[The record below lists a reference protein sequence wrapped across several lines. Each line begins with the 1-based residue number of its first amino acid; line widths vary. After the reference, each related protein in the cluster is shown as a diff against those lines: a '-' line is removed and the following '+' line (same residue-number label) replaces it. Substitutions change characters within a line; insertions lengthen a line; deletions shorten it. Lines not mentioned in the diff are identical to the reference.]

1 MRDAMQRLG
10 GDPSKINPLC
20 PVDLVIDHSVQA
32 DVFGTADA
40 AKQNEII
47 EFNRNRE
54 RFQFLKWG
62 STAFDNFK
70 IVPPGSGIVHQVNLE
85 YLARV
90 VFNNDGL
97 LYNDSVVGTDSHTT
111 MINGLG
117 VVGWGVGGI
126 EAESVMLGQTI
137 SMVLP
142 EVIGFRLEG
151 ALPAHTTATDLVLTC
166 VEMLRKRGVV
176 GKFVEFYGPGVQS
189 LTLADRA
196 TIANMA
202 PEYGATMGYFP
213 IDSQTIDYLHQ
224 TGRPKAQVDVIQG
237 YLEGQGLFV
246 KHDGSQQDPVYS
258 GDIISLD
265 LASVEPSLSGPKRP
279 HDRVSMSQ
287 LPKDF
292 SDGLTAKVGFKGFGL
307 DSADSKKSV
316 KINFQGKD
324 YDLSHGS
331 VVIAAITSCTNTSN
345 PDVMLAAGLVAK
357 KAVEKGLMVRPYIKT
372 TLSPGSGVVKDYF
385 EQADVQDALDKLGF
399 TIAGYGCMTCIGNSG
414 EIPSEVQDAI
424 IDNDLVASAVLSGNR
439 NFEGRV
445 HPQTRANYLASP
457 PLVVAYALAG
467 RCDIDFKTEP
477 IGVGSDGKDVFL
489 KDIWPTRAEVQAV
502 TTSVITPKMFTDN
515 YDTILNGSEM
525 WQGLDAPAGKLYT
538 WDESSTYIH
547 NPPFFQKMSP
557 SPDAIASIKDANV
570 LLNVG
575 DSITTDHISP
585 AGKIAA
591 DSPAARYLAEKG
603 IKPRDFN
610 TYGARRGNDE
620 IMARGTFANVRL
632 INKLVDKVG
641 PETVHIPSGEQMAVF
656 DAAAKYQESGTD
668 TIILAGN
675 EYGSG
680 SSRDWAAKGPFLQ
693 GVKAV
698 IAQSYERI
706 HRSNLVGMGILPMQ
720 FKAGESAD
728 SHGLT
733 GHEKFSID
741 LQGGN
746 LTVGQDIEVTTDCGK
761 KLTVTCRLDTEPE
774 IEYLKNGGILN
785 YVLRKLM

>member
-1 MRDAMQRLG
+1 M
-10 GDPSKINPLC
+10 
-20 PVDLVIDHSVQA
+20 
-32 DVFGTADA
+32 
-40 AKQNEII
+40 
-47 EFNRNRE
+47 
-54 RFQFLKWG
+54 
-62 STAFDNFK
+62 
-70 IVPPGSGIVHQVNLE
+70 
-85 YLARV
+85 
-90 VFNNDGL
+90 
-97 LYNDSVVGTDSHTT
+97 
-111 MINGLG
+111 
-117 VVGWGVGGI
+117 
-126 EAESVMLGQTI
+126 
-137 SMVLP
+137 
-142 EVIGFRLEG
+142 
-151 ALPAHTTATDLVLTC
+151 
-166 VEMLRKRGVV
+166 
-176 GKFVEFYGPGVQS
+176 
-189 LTLADRA
+189 
-196 TIANMA
+196 
-202 PEYGATMGYFP
+202 
-213 IDSQTIDYLHQ
+213 
-224 TGRPKAQVDVIQG
+224 IQG
-237 YLEGQGLFV
+237 YLEGQGMFV

-258 GDIISLD
+258 GDIIDLD
-265 LASVEPSLSGPKRP
+265 LGSIEPSLSGPKRP
-279 HDRVSMSQ
+279 HDRVPMSK
-287 LPKDF
+287 LPSEFKE
-292 SDGLTAKVGFKGFGL
+292 GLTAKVGFKGYGL
-307 DSADSKKSV
+307 DGSETSKSV
-316 KINFQGKD
+316 KINYQGQE
-324 YDLSHGS
+324 YDLAHGS

-357 KAVEKGLMVRPYIKT
+357 KAVAKGLKVRPYIKT

-385 EQADVQDALDKLGF
+385 AQADVQDALDSLGF

-467 RCDIDFKTEP
+467 RCDIDFETEP
-477 IGVGSDGKDVFL
+477 IGVGSDGKDVYL
-489 KDIWPTRAEVQAV
+489 KDIWPTRAEVQGV
-502 TTSVITPKMFTDN
+502 TNSVISPEMFEGN
-515 YDTILNGSEM
+515 YSTILNGSEM
-525 WQGLDAPAGKLYT
+525 WQGLEAPAGKLYT
-538 WDESSTYIH
+538 WDEKSTYIH
-547 NPPFFQKMSP
+547 NPPFFQKTAAALTP
-557 SPDAIASIKDANV
+557 VGSIKDANV

-591 DSPAARYLAEKG
+591 NSPAARYLADKG
-603 IKPRDFN
+603 VGSKDFN

-656 DAAAKYQESGTD
+656 DAAAKYQEAGVD

-728 SHGLT
+728 TLGLT

-741 LQGGN
+741 LQGGD
-746 LTVGQDIEVTTDCGK
+746 LKVGQDIEVTTACGK
-761 KLTVTCRLDTEPE
+761 KFAVTCRLDTEPE
-774 IEYLKNGGILN
+774 VEYLKNGGILN